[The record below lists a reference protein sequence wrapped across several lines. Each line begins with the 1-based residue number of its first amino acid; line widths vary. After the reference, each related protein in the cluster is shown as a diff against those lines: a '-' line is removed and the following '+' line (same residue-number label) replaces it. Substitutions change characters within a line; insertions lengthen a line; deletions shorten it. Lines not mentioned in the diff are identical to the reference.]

1 MSTEALATGA
11 LSAAPVAPWAAPGTP
26 LKPSAGV
33 ALRGVLQR
41 ELKLALRRKS
51 EWLSAVFFLVLVAA
65 MFPLAIGPEPAT
77 LRLIGPGVLWVA
89 ALLSSMLSLGR
100 LFEADHQDG
109 SLEQMALSAA
119 PLSWVVAAKLLAH
132 WLVSGLP
139 LVLLAPLLGVQFG
152 LGWEALGMLTLSLL
166 IGTPVLSLLGSIG
179 AALTLGVRG
188 SGVLQS
194 LLLLPLYVPVLVF
207 GTGAVDAQMRGLG
220 AEAHVSVLLALL
232 CGSAAFSPW
241 ACAAALR
248 LALE

>member
-1 MSTEALATGA
+1 MNTQAFKAPA
-11 LSAAPVAPWAAPGTP
+11 LSPELPSPWQAMAGL
-26 LKPSAGV
+26 LKRD
-33 ALRGVLQR
+33 LR
-41 ELKLALRRKS
+41 LAFRRKS
-51 EWLSAVFFLVLVAA
+51 EWLGAVFFFVLVAA
-65 MFPLAIGPEPAT
+65 LFPLAIGPEPAT

-89 ALLSSMLSLGR
+89 ALLASMLSLGR

-119 PLSWVVAAKLLAH
+119 PLSWLVTAKLLAH
-132 WLVSGLP
+132 WLISGLP
-139 LVLLAPLLGVQFG
+139 LVLLSPLLGLQF
-152 LGWEALGMLTLSLL
+152 ALEPHALAMLALTLL
-166 IGTPVLSLLGSIG
+166 IGTPMLSLLGAIG

-188 SGVLQS
+188 GGVLQS

-220 AEAHVSVLLALL
+220 AQAHVSVLLALL
-232 CGSAAFSPW
+232 LGAAAFSPW